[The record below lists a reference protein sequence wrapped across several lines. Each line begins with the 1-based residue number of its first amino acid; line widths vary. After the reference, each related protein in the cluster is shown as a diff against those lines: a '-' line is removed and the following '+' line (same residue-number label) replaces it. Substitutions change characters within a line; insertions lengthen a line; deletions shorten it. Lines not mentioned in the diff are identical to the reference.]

1 MASARS
7 SARSVGLT
15 PSPLRTKRSSP
26 NNARRWPSRLLIA
39 GWLKP
44 IRSAALVTLPSV
56 SIASK
61 ATRRFK
67 SIAARFTC
75 VAHIPYRNRGIL
87 YIYLPHVE
95 SARDPQSGL
104 AKHGDL
110 DASDHR

>member
-1 MASARS
+1 M
-7 SARSVGLT
+7 
-15 PSPLRTKRSSP
+15 
-26 NNARRWPSRLLIA
+26 
-39 GWLKP
+39 
-44 IRSAALVTLPSV
+44 VTLASRDLRRLASV

-67 SIAARFTC
+67 SIAARFMC
-75 VAHIPYRNRGIL
+75 VAYIPYRNIGIL

-110 DASDHR
+110 DASDRR